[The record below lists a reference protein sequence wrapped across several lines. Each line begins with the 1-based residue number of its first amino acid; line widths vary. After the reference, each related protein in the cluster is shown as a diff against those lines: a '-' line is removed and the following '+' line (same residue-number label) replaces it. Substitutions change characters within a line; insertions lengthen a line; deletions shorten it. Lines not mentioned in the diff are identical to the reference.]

1 MCLASHTLLLNS
13 KSNLESM
20 IGCIIGLL
28 EWKTYQ
34 RKEDKYPIIK
44 DFSLSLG
51 LPLVLTLEYS
61 YAQIFLY
68 LHNLDVYLTIS
79 SFCRFLKN
87 SRAEF
92 LILNL
97 KSLKSIF

>member
-1 MCLASHTLLLNS
+1 MCLAGHTLLLNS

-20 IGCIIGLL
+20 IGGIIGLL
-28 EWKTYQ
+28 EWNTYQ

-44 DFSLSLG
+44 DFALSLG

-61 YAQIFLY
+61 YTQIFLY

-79 SFCRFLKN
+79 SFCRFLKKL
-87 SRAEF
+87 RAEF

-97 KSLKSIF
+97 KSSL